1 MSKRKRRR
9 VHRRTDKLSYG
20 IYHGETS
27 VLMSASKRR
36 FSKVRH
42 PKCLAYPKKKA
53 VVLGP
58 LVVIQTLVQGRYP
71 PSAEVEFSRKIFSG
85 NSWQCSLGDF
95 TASRI
100 PLPSPIM
107 FNMTWHFNNIVIMTT
122 VL

>member
-58 LVVIQTLVQGRYP
+58 LVVIQTLVQGTRTVP
-71 PSAEVEFSRKIFSG
+71 TQRRGRVLEE
-85 NSWQCSLGDF
+85 DF
-95 TASRI
+95 LRE
-100 PLPSPIM
+100 
-107 FNMTWHFNNIVIMTT
+107 
-122 VL
+122 